1 MFSIFYYSINIHIIL
16 LFLERMTKILL
27 KGFLSFLNKKNNTH
41 LPVQNV
47 LLSPQKIYLYQ
58 PDQPELQKI
67 IDSPFPDGKAP
78 GYVYFVQEH
87 MNGTFKIG
95 KTKHIEKRMNVFGV
109 KLPFKNELIY
119 LIKTGNHHQT
129 EVAFHNHFSHKR
141 LEGEWFQLNQ
151 DDVVWIKEQKYTSE
165 IYASIHS
172 KPLKELKRES
182 NSDEVYLT
190 PKQIEYAK
198 SMVNKLDRYELV
210 INETELTKKDLDRLI
225 MYFKFKNKGTLV
237 NMVKEGI
244 LKEKATV

>member
-1 MFSIFYYSINIHIIL
+1 M
-16 LFLERMTKILL
+16 L
-27 KGFLSFLNKKNNTH
+27 KGFLSFLNKKNHTDP
-41 LPVQNV
+41 PVHNV
-47 LLSPQKIYLYQ
+47 LLSLQKIYLYQ
-58 PDQPELQKI
+58 PDQHELQRI
-67 IDSPFPDGKAP
+67 IDLPFPEGKAP

-129 EVAFHNHFSHKR
+129 EVAFHKHFSHKR

-151 DDVVWIKEQKYTSE
+151 DDISWIKEQKYTKD
-165 IYASIHS
+165 IFTTIDS
-172 KPLKELKRES
+172 KPLKEIKRES
-182 NSDEVYLT
+182 KSDEVYLT

-198 SMVNKLDRYELV
+198 SMLNKLDKYELV
-210 INETELTKKDLDRLI
+210 INDAELTKKDLDRLI

-244 LKEKATV
+244 LKEKSTV

>member
-1 MFSIFYYSINIHIIL
+1 M
-16 LFLERMTKILL
+16 L

-41 LPVQNV
+41 RPVQKNV
-47 LLSPQKIYLYQ
+47 LLSSQKIYLYQ
-58 PDQPELQKI
+58 PDQHELQKI
-67 IDSPFPDGKAP
+67 INSPFPEGKAP

-129 EVAFHNHFSHKR
+129 EVAFHKHFSHSR
-141 LEGEWFQLNQ
+141 LEGEWFLLNQ
-151 DDVVWIKEQKYTSE
+151 DDISWIKDQKYTEE
-165 IYASIHS
+165 ICTSIDS
-172 KPLKELKRES
+172 NYLKELKRES
-182 NSDEVYLT
+182 NSDVVYLT

-198 SMVNKLDRYELV
+198 SMVNKLDKYELI
-210 INETELTKKDLDRLI
+210 INDAELTKKDLDRLI